1 MSLAVYKLFFVLQY
15 YLCLSKAFSL
25 CSQYVKRDSRGIE
38 NLSIN
43 IDSSDKPNY
52 NFQTFI
58 VHTSSLNINI
68 WSICSSERAQHV
80 LLLVYGESKVYL
92 SSLYFF
98 VV

>member
-15 YLCLSKAFSL
+15 YLCLSNLLAFSL

-68 WSICSSERAQHV
+68 
-80 LLLVYGESKVYL
+80 
-92 SSLYFF
+92 
-98 VV
+98 

>member
-15 YLCLSKAFSL
+15 KICLRLRKAFYL

-68 WSICSSERAQHV
+68 
-80 LLLVYGESKVYL
+80 
-92 SSLYFF
+92 
-98 VV
+98 

>member
-15 YLCLSKAFSL
+15 KICLCLRKAFYL

-68 WSICSSERAQHV
+68 
-80 LLLVYGESKVYL
+80 
-92 SSLYFF
+92 
-98 VV
+98 